1 MPSCLDLATRIA
13 YTDQQL
19 LDYSEEHLRYEFQ
32 MIRFVSEKIPTA
44 EGFARSALI
53 ESFAVHF
60 RNLADFFYPGRL
72 LDDDLTAANFFD
84 SSNEWKPTPASEL
97 LKESRIRANKEISHI
112 TYQRKGERD
121 PTKPWRVGSLLY
133 EIEALAQQFAAT
145 ASRQKLHQSV
155 ITWLQAGA
163 TMRTALIINAS
174 SSSSNTAVFSTRG
187 GAASANNS
195 STAAAV
201 GSGGAPVSNRVTR
214 K

>member
-1 MPSCLDLATRIA
+1 MATRIA

-32 MIRFVSEKIPTA
+32 MIQFISEKIPTA

-72 LDDDLTAANFFD
+72 LDDDLTAANYFD

-121 PTKPWRVGSLLY
+121 PTQT
-133 EIEALAQQFAAT
+133 LA
-145 ASRQKLHQSV
+145 
-155 ITWLQAGA
+155 
-163 TMRTALIINAS
+163 
-174 SSSSNTAVFSTRG
+174 
-187 GAASANNS
+187 
-195 STAAAV
+195 
-201 GSGGAPVSNRVTR
+201 SG
-214 K
+214 

>member
-1 MPSCLDLATRIA
+1 MAIRIVH
-13 YTDQQL
+13 TNQQL

-32 MIRFVSEKIPTA
+32 MLRFVAEKIPSA

-60 RNLADFFYPGRL
+60 RNLADFFYPNKL
-72 LDDDLTAANFFD
+72 LADDLTAADFFD
-84 SSNEWKPTPASEL
+84 SPSAWNPTAASKL
-97 LKESRIRANKEISHI
+97 LDESRVRANKEISHI

-121 PTKPWRVGSLLY
+121 PTKPWQVSSLLH

-163 TMRTALIINAS
+163 TTRAELMINAS
-174 SSSSNTAVFSTRG
+174 SSSSNTAVCSSQGG
-187 GAASANNS
+187 GAASGNS
-195 STAAAV
+195 GSTAA
-201 GSGGAPVSNRVTR
+201 GIGPGGAFYAEVN
-214 K
+214 

>member
-1 MPSCLDLATRIA
+1 MAARIV
-13 YTDQQL
+13 YTNQQL

-32 MIRFVSEKIPTA
+32 MLRFVAEKIPSA

-60 RNLADFFYPGRL
+60 RNLADFFYPGKL
-72 LDDDLTAANFFD
+72 LADDLTAADFFD
-84 SSNEWKPTPASEL
+84 SPSAWNPTAASKL
-97 LKESRIRANKEISHI
+97 LEESRVRANKEISHI

-121 PTKPWRVGSLLY
+121 PTKPWQVGSLLH

-155 ITWLQAGA
+155 ITWLQADP
-163 TMRTALIINAS
+163 TIRTALIINAS
-174 SSSSNTAVFSTRG
+174 TSSSNTAVFSSPG
-187 GAASANNS
+187 GAASANNN
-195 STAAAV
+195 STAA
-201 GSGGAPVSNRVTR
+201 GIGPGGAPISNRSMQ